1 MVANRVAR
9 GLGFLWLASGAFAC
23 ASPQGVEGG
32 ASNPEGPPAEIAAVT
47 NNGLI
52 GNGLIGNGLIG
63 NGLIGNGLIGNGL
76 VGNGLVGNGLVG
88 NGLTTNGLVGNGL
101 VGNGANAGVLSDP
114 AAREFLKY
122 VVSCA
127 LNSQQ
132 SLTFAVGG
140 TTYTLSGEMGLA
152 PQWGFPNGSCDGS
165 CQRWVSACVLSRV
178 DAAGVHR
185 EISIRGLNPA
195 LRPTWTELI
204 QYTKR
209 EATYFGNLF
218 IAGQPR
224 FVCLSPGQTQD
235 ERACG
240 PSLADCPMTVVG
252 SCDQDCIFQGPLG
265 DFELCSDAGRSH
277 SGQTYLE
284 SITVYLPK

>member
-1 MVANRVAR
+1 MVAHRVAR
-9 GLGFLWLASGAFAC
+9 GLGFLWLATGAFAC
-23 ASPQGVEGG
+23 ASSGGSEGSPDV
-32 ASNPEGPPAEIAAVT
+32 AEGPAVGVAAVT
-47 NNGLI
+47 E
-52 GNGLIGNGLIG
+52 
-63 NGLIGNGLIGNGL
+63 NGL
-76 VGNGLVGNGLVG
+76 VSNGLVSNGLVSNG
-88 NGLTTNGLVGNGL
+88 LVSNGLVSNGLVSNGLVSNGLTTAGLTANGMLGTGV
-101 VGNGANAGVLSDP
+101 NAAALSDP
-114 AAREFLKY
+114 MALKFLKY

-127 LNSQQ
+127 LDDHQ
-132 SLTFAVGG
+132 SLTFTAGG
-140 TTYTLSGEMGLA
+140 ATYTFPGELGLA
-152 PQWGFPNGSCDGS
+152 PQWGFPHGSCDGS

-185 EISIRGLNPA
+185 DISVRGLNPA
-195 LRPTWTELI
+195 LRPSWTELI
-204 QYTKR
+204 QYQRR

-218 IAGQPR
+218 VAGQPR

-252 SCDQDCIFQGPLG
+252 SCDQDCIFQGPYG

-277 SGQTYLE
+277 SGQMYLE